1 MTHSLG
7 KEYLHR
13 IQESL
18 SNFEVA
24 IIDREKF
31 KPFESKVMRQQDV
44 DSARSKIVNVIVDA
58 RYRGANEGADAA
70 GRSTWPLLDQHT
82 RGSGAS
88 PGRRVHQ
95 LRARPA

>member
-13 IQESL
+13 IQEAI

-24 IIDREKF
+24 IIEREKW

-44 DSARSKIVNVIVDA
+44 DSARNKVVNVIVDLVTEE
-58 RYRGANEGADAA
+58 RMKGQ
-70 GRSTWPLLDQHT
+70 TP
-82 RGSGAS
+82 
-88 PGRRVHQ
+88 
-95 LRARPA
+95 PA